1 MSQLRDFLSLSADLA
16 GIISLIISIVTLVLA
31 SGIRKSMLRHIEK
44 TDYLQDIDR
53 QLTELQ
59 ASYESL
65 IDKDIPSDATSFTLL
80 KSKLEVIPIRYE
92 VILSKKVMQR
102 VIALI
107 DLVDKCKSNVSDVKT
122 IQNCASQLHILILM
136 LEKEK
141 KLL

>member
-122 IQNCASQLHILILM
+122 IQKCASQLHILILM

>member
-1 MSQLRDFLSLSADLA
+1 MSQFRDFLSLSADLA
-16 GIISLIISIVTLVLA
+16 GIISLVISIVTLVLA

-65 IDKDIPSDATSFTLL
+65 IDKAIPTDATSFTLL
-80 KSKLEVIPIRYE
+80 KSKLEVIPIWYE

-107 DLVDKCKSNVSDVKT
+107 DLVEKCKSNLSDTKT
-122 IQNCASQLHILILM
+122 IQTCASQLHILILM

>member
-80 KSKLEVIPIRYE
+80 KSKLEVI
-92 VILSKKVMQR
+92 LSKKVMQR